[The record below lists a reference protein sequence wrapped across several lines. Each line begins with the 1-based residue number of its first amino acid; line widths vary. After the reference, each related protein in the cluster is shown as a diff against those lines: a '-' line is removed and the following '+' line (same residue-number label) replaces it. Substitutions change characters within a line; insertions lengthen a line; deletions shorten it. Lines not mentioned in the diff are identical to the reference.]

1 MSDSDSSQSSA
12 SSGYSVAPTTEPTV
26 KLAKIFIIKIDPDTK
41 SIVSALPWDGRNPED
56 GYSTLLAYGVRI
68 ADNTYDAYTPVT
80 AMISQ
85 ELAKLEKYKNSRM
98 QLPERGFEHLR
109 GIYPSGDSFSYL
121 FGNLEQGR
129 ALHPYVTPNVYI
141 PTESLQNLLLE
152 KLMTKTSRYA
162 WRRDNFKIYASTK
175 LNEEGR
181 PESCW
186 YLVNGPDRWDE
197 YSPYIEEVNASEV
210 PLDDACDKTK
220 KYCVL
225 YTFTHGNIQK
235 SLFSREFTRADLRR
249 RIPRSA
255 SPLPQGGG
263 KSRRRLK
270 RRFKRKTIKQI
281 NKRNKRKTI
290 KRRFKKR

>member
-1 MSDSDSSQSSA
+1 MSDSDSD
-12 SSGYSVAPTTEPTV
+12 GYTSDDDDVATEPTV
-26 KLAKIFIIKIDPDTK
+26 KLAKIFIIKVDPATK

-56 GYSTLLAYGVRI
+56 GCSTLLAYGVKI
-68 ADNTYDAYTPVT
+68 SDNTYDAYTPVT

-85 ELAKLEKYKNSRM
+85 ELAKLENDKNSRM
-98 QLPERGFEHLR
+98 QLPERGFDHLR
-109 GIYPSGDSFSYL
+109 GTYPSGDSFSYL

-129 ALHPYVTPNVYI
+129 TLRPYEPPNVHGRRE
-141 PTESLQNLLLE
+141 TLQNLLLE
-152 KLMTKTSRYA
+152 QLMTKTSRYA

-175 LNEEGR
+175 LNDKGR

-197 YSPYIEEVNASEV
+197 YSPYIEEVKASEV

-225 YTFTHGNIQK
+225 YTFTQGNIHK
-235 SLFSREFTRADLRR
+235 SLFSREFTRRVDLRR
-249 RIPRSA
+249 RSA
-255 SPLPQGGG
+255 SPLPRPQGGG